1 MKPKSAIF
9 VLIFVILFIV
19 AAPLLLSSLNDRLS
33 LPRLWFVT
41 GKSLGQFLLLAGGL
55 ALLNCFV
62 VIKKFGQG
70 TPVPIEPP
78 KKLVTQG
85 LFQFT
90 RNPMYLALFAII
102 LGEFFFF
109 GTLLLFIYFLLIILG
124 FHLYVV
130 KKEEPELEKKFGQ
143 EYLEYKEKT
152 PRWFTKKSFPEMITP
167 ILKKLRKKK
176 AG

>member
-1 MKPKSAIF
+1 MKPKSTIF

-19 AAPLLLSSLNDRLS
+19 AVPLLLSSLNDRLS
-33 LPRLWFVT
+33 LPRLWFTT
-41 GKSLGQFLLLAGGL
+41 GITFGQFLLLAGGL

-70 TPVPIEPP
+70 TPVPTEPP

-90 RNPMYLALFAII
+90 RNPMYLALFAVI
-102 LGEFFFF
+102 LGEFFYF
-109 GTLLLFIYFLLIILG
+109 GTLLLFIYFLFIFLS

-130 KKEEPELEKKFGQ
+130 KKEEPELEKRFGQ
-143 EYLEYKEKT
+143 EYLEYKKKT
-152 PRWFTKKSFPEMITP
+152 PRWLFKKSIPE
-167 ILKKLRKKK
+167 ILASRQKKSPRTE
-176 AG
+176 

>member
-1 MKPKSAIF
+1 MKPKTVVTI
-9 VLIFVILFIV
+9 LIFVVLFII
-19 AAPLLLSSLNDRLS
+19 AAPLLLSFLNDRLS
-33 LPRLWFVT
+33 LPRLWFAT
-41 GKSLGQFLLLAGGL
+41 GITLGQFLLLAGGL

-62 VIKKFGQG
+62 VIKKFGEG
-70 TPVPIEPP
+70 TLVPTEPP
-78 KKLVTQG
+78 KRLVTQG

-109 GTLLLFIYFLLIILG
+109 GISLLFIYFLMVVFV

-143 EYLEYKEKT
+143 EYLEYKKKT
-152 PRWFTKKSFPEMITP
+152 PRWFTKKSFPEMIAP
-167 ILKKLRKKK
+167 ILKKLR
-176 AG
+176 